1 MEIKHSYYNLASEER
16 QTMYSLK
23 NDQSI
28 VIKEEGQ
35 CSAVVTWDKKDYLME
50 AEKQLFCKETYEKV
64 SSNPSFI
71 IKTIHDTLE
80 KVRKRGDIS
89 SNVLDYFNV
98 ESLIDSIYYLK
109 SIKGCMIFQEGQ

>member
-28 VIKEEGQ
+28 VIKEEDR
-35 CSAVVTWDKKDYLME
+35 CSAVVTWNKKDYLME

-64 SSNPSFI
+64 SSDPSFI

-98 ESLIDSIYYLK
+98 ENSKFD
-109 SIKGCMIFQEGQ
+109 